1 MVGSDL
7 VLSFRSMLGGGK
19 GRGDPCSVLSLYV
32 RRVVNQTDV
41 CDVISL
47 CKIRAVLISV
57 FLLVAWP
64 NLRLLPSDFH
74 NSRGSRMLAS
84 PYLWGMGVG
93 GGWGGE
99 WGWGWRRILILDR
112 A

>member
-1 MVGSDL
+1 MSMPKGLKIKKKKKNDPSL
-7 VLSFRSMLGGGK
+7 AGWLAQTWFCLSAACWGGEK

-57 FLLVAWP
+57 FLLVARP
-64 NLRLLPSDFH
+64 NCFVVNVLL
-74 NSRGSRMLAS
+74 
-84 PYLWGMGVG
+84 Y
-93 GGWGGE
+93 E
-99 WGWGWRRILILDR
+99 K
-112 A
+112 

>member
-1 MVGSDL
+1 MTRVWLVGWL
-7 VLSFRSMLGGGK
+7 RLGFVFPQHVGGGEK

-57 FLLVAWP
+57 FLLVARP
-64 NLRLLPSDFH
+64 NCFVVNVLL
-74 NSRGSRMLAS
+74 
-84 PYLWGMGVG
+84 Y
-93 GGWGGE
+93 E
-99 WGWGWRRILILDR
+99 K
-112 A
+112 

>member
-1 MVGSDL
+1 MSMPKGLKIKKKKKNDPSL
-7 VLSFRSMLGGGK
+7 AGWLAQTWFCLSAACWGGGGK

-57 FLLVAWP
+57 FLLVARP
-64 NLRLLPSDFH
+64 NCFVVNVLL
-74 NSRGSRMLAS
+74 
-84 PYLWGMGVG
+84 Y
-93 GGWGGE
+93 E
-99 WGWGWRRILILDR
+99 K
-112 A
+112 